1 MDRPDYDGAHEC
13 TDNSIPVCA
22 AGATYYCTQ
31 VPCFGRTGTEV
42 LNSLSS
48 TLGFEATDTV
58 AWRVAILI
66 SYGVLFKLLTMLR
79 LSGDFSNMGTSGT
92 PSTTKTQIVTAQI
105 VTASTMSAC

>member
-13 TDNSIPVCA
+13 TDNSTPVCA

-66 SYGVLFKLLTMLR
+66 SYGALFKLLTMLR
-79 LSGDFSNMGTSGT
+79 LSGDFSNMGKSGT
-92 PSTTKTQIVTAQI
+92 PSTTKTQVVTM
-105 VTASTMSAC
+105 STMSSC